1 MQNSLTDSEIRSKG
15 VAALAESLGFIE
27 AERFITL
34 ILREPFDYTKWRQGL
49 FEDRKIEDIS
59 AAAARHRDLQ
69 RIYGR
74 NFERRNCS

>member
-34 ILREPFDYTKWRQGL
+34 ILREPFDYTKRRQGL

-69 RIYGR
+69 
-74 NFERRNCS
+74 SQAL